1 MDTIVRSVRL
11 PAAERRRILIDA
23 FIDEALA
30 ANSIAGAGIR
40 GVVERAGCTA
50 PVVYRLF
57 GDRTGLVRAVVRSTH
72 APMIERLET
81 VSKLPGA
88 STADRL
94 RALVERTLSKPQGP
108 SEAFESLVFA
118 ECRRDPEVARW
129 VRDVF
134 ARFERR
140 LVEMLREGVESGE
153 LRPDLDLAYAAW
165 RIIDLGVLRS
175 QLFLMRLAR
184 PERLD
189 YLSRAMESLIAEI
202 RAEPPADS
210 PASARSRDRT
220 VRRPR

>member
-1 MDTIVRSVRL
+1 MNTPVRSPRL
-11 PAAERRRILIDA
+11 PAEQRRQSLIDA

-72 APMIERLET
+72 APMIERLEA

-94 RALVERTLSKPQGP
+94 RALVERTLSRPQGR
-108 SEAFESLVFA
+108 SEAFESLVAA
-118 ECRRDPEVARW
+118 ECRRDPRVARL

-134 ARFERR
+134 GRFEAR
-140 LVEMLREGVESGE
+140 LVEMLREGVEGGE
-153 LRPDLDLAYAAW
+153 LRSDLDLAYVAW
-165 RIIDLGVLRS
+165 RIIDLGLLRS

-202 RAEPPADS
+202 RAPDPAHG
-210 PASARSRDRT
+210 
-220 VRRPR
+220 RPR